1 MELAPVLNEYR
12 SMVEP
17 YILSYVKT
25 APHPRP
31 GFRLQCFTAWKRE
44 GSALGHA

>member
-25 APHPRP
+25 ALIPAPASGFNALQP
-31 GFRLQCFTAWKRE
+31 GSGRE
-44 GSALGHA
+44 AP